1 MNKRR
6 SFFNKSLLS
15 LAGLSLMP
23 TILKATQ
30 KDKVINGRFIHMV
43 FFWLKPET
51 DIADFQQA
59 TENFLMQVPEIV
71 NYHLGEPAG
80 TPREVVNNT
89 YSVSLVVTFASK
101 EDQDIYQKHQAHLK
115 YIEENKDKWTDVK
128 IFDSWG
134 KED

>member
-1 MNKRR
+1 
-6 SFFNKSLLS
+6 
-15 LAGLSLMP
+15 MP

-51 DIADFQQA
+51 DIADFQRA

-115 YIEENKDKWTDVK
+115 YIDENKDKWTDVK